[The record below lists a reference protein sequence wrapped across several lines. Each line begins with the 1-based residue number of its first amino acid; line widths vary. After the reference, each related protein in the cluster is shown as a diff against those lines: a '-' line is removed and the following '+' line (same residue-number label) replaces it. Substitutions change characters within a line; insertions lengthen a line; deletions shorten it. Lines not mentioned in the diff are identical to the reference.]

1 MSHTV
6 VKYRRKWHIGD
17 LKVSRLVILHE
28 EAEDG
33 NAMPDLARPV
43 QAVSLAVNNL
53 VKVGHETIESSDD
66 ALLRQDM
73 PGALRRVEGAA
84 TLLQQASDMLRA
96 DPYSGPAR
104 KKLIEGS
111 RGILQGT
118 SGLLL
123 CFDESEVRKI
133 VKECKKVLDYLGV
146 AEVIDTM
153 EDLVQFLRDISPA
166 LSRAARE
173 VAARAAEL
181 THPPHAETLARC
193 LESVKQLAPL
203 LICSMKIYIH
213 ILAEGGKGME
223 EAAENRNYLAQ
234 RMADEI
240 HEIIRV
246 LQLTSYVEDGGE
258 KDNVAVLKALQAQ
271 MHAKMGAAYEFLT
284 DASAQRNGPG
294 ERALRS
300 VLNSAQRAAEH
311 LGPDLADSARR
322 ALRSAGINAD
332 HLCDERQLGRG
343 REPKALNLA
352 SDLRKQ
358 LNEVD
363 GIVNEGVRAAE
374 KQGGKAIQAR
384 LETAHKWLLHPAA
397 DPQTRAEG
405 QKAITSI
412 VSQGQRIADGLQGRE
427 KAEVLQ
433 LCGDVQRLSE
443 RLAELSAGGRAG
455 GDELRAITRELSDK
469 LHELKR
475 GMERA
480 VVNRVVEDFID
491 VAAPLRHFTDA
502 VNAPE
507 ELILVII
514 VSYYLESILITGTR
528 DDDPFAPIVVV
539 DSHPASCAR
548 GHGRPRGG
556 VRRARA
562 ALQAFSA
569 RAAAAAAVV
578 AADKRHDKRLADQL
592 AHGKREVE
600 KLSPQLIAA
609 GKIRLHYPDS
619 KVAEEHFNN
628 LRSQYADAVLRVRDL
643 CDQAVDPLDFVRT
656 AGELMQK
663 HTYLCEDAIRNNDA
677 QKMVDNTSAI
687 ARLANRVL
695 LVGGA
700 ERDNSE
706 DGAFAAALGGALQ
719 RLQGSIAPAVRL
731 AKRLA
736 LADRAALPAWR
747 AANAEIMSATGEV
760 EAAFGRHS
768 AQPPPV
774 EALRAM
780 QLRETPPPRPPPPAP
795 PAPAPPSVAAAPPRP
810 PPPDTDDEGE
820 DIFRRQPHPSQPILV
835 AAHNLH
841 HAVREWSSKDNEI
854 IAAAKRMAI
863 LMARLSDLVR
873 SDSKGSKRE
882 LIATAK
888 AIAEASEEVTR
899 LAKKL
904 ALECTDKR
912 IRTNLLQ
919 VCERIPTIGT
929 QLKILSTVKAT
940 MLGAQGSEEDQEAT
954 EMLVG
959 NAQNLM
965 QSVKET
971 VKASEGASIKIRTEQ
986 GGYRLRWVRRSPCLE
1001 ARGAAAVRRRD
1012 VAAPLIPRAAA
1023 MLFSEKLDLR
1033 LIRLVRDSPVL
1044 YDHNNAKYMDF
1055 NAREVA
1061 WQRIGD
1067 ELERPAA
1074 DCKVR
1079 WINIRDVYRRILR
1092 KSLTEPEQRTRV
1104 YKYESELAFMR
1115 SFYKDVLIQNGDFDS
1130 DGKSVETGDGDRFD
1144 DPNSEDDKPIRQ
1156 LRTKR
1161 SAKSAKKK
1169 KKRKSYEEAEGPL
1182 GQSVTFNEGA
1192 QSDFDVSDPVDAF
1205 LMSIGA
1211 TLKTF
1216 SPYHLN
1222 LAKSK
1227 IFAVVQEHDL
1237 QQIMQKGRAESHD
1250 TAATNSEH
1258 AGWTRA
1264 TEQRRCRY
1272 VHDASACSWRATR
1285 PERRRPVSDALR
1297 QI

>member
-1 MSHTV
+1 MPVFHTKIIESILEPV
-6 VKYRRKWHIGD
+6 AQQ
-17 LKVSRLVILHE
+17 VSRLVILHE

-66 ALLRQDM
+66 AILRQDM
-73 PGALRRVEGAA
+73 PGALHRVETAA

-118 SGLLL
+118 SALLL

-173 VAARAAEL
+173 VAGRASEL
-181 THPPHAETLARC
+181 THPPHADTLTRC
-193 LESVKQLAPL
+193 LESVKQLAPV

-213 ILAEGGKGME
+213 ILTEGGKGID

-258 KDNVAVLKALQAQ
+258 RDNIAVLKALQSHIHTKMPAAQ
-271 MHAKMGAAYEFLT
+271 EFLNDT
-284 DASAQRNGPG
+284 SALRNSGG

-300 VLNSAQRAAEH
+300 VLTAAQRAGDQLEPLPA
-311 LGPDLADSARR
+311 AKIR
-322 ALRSAGINAD
+322 AAVRSGGINAD
-332 HLCDERQLGRG
+332 HLCDERQYGHG
-343 REPKALNLA
+343 REAKALNLA

-358 LNEVD
+358 LDEVD
-363 GIVNEGVRAAE
+363 SIVNEGVKLAE
-374 KQGGKAIQAR
+374 KQGGKTMQSR
-384 LETAHKWLLHPAA
+384 LEAAHKWLLSPGIEPAERVA
-397 DPQTRAEG
+397 AQRA
-405 QKAITSI
+405 ISSI
-412 VSQGQRIADGLQGRE
+412 VAQGQRIADGLQGRE
-427 KAEVLQ
+427 KAEILQ
-433 LCGDVQRLSE
+433 LCAETQRRADS
-443 RLAELSAGGRAG
+443 LADLCASGRANS
-455 GDELRAITRELSDK
+455 DEARALTRELTEK

-475 GMERA
+475 AMERA

-502 VNAPE
+502 VEAPE
-507 ELILVII
+507 
-514 VSYYLESILITGTR
+514 GT
-528 DDDPFAPIVVV
+528 P
-539 DSHPASCAR
+539 
-548 GHGRPRGG
+548 GRE
-556 VRRARA
+556 ANFHEKAA
-562 ALQAFSA
+562 ALQAFSQ
-569 RAAAAAAVV
+569 RAAAAAHMV
-578 AADKRHDKRLADQL
+578 AAGAGSNKRLADQL
-592 AHGKREVE
+592 IHNAHQVE

-619 KVAEEHFNN
+619 KVAEEHFGN
-628 LRSQYADAVLRVRDL
+628 LRSQYAEAVLRARDL
-643 CDQAVDPLDFVRT
+643 CDQALDPLDFVRT

-663 HTYLCEDAIRNNDA
+663 HTYLCEDAIRNNDS

-700 ERDNSE
+700 ERDNTE
-706 DGAFAAALGGALQ
+706 DAEFARELWAAQQ
-719 RLQGSIAPAVRL
+719 RLQAAIPPAVHQ
-731 AKRLA
+731 AKAVA
-736 LADRAALPAWR
+736 LGERGRVPAWR
-747 AANAEIMSATGEV
+747 AANGEIIKAAGLV
-760 EAAFGRHS
+760 EAALGRQL
-768 AQPPPV
+768 APPPPPPALP
-774 EALRAM
+774 EALSSLHVSEQQA
-780 QLRETPPPRPPPPAP
+780 PPPPPPAAAAPAHAPPRPPPPA
-795 PAPAPPSVAAAPPRP
+795 
-810 PPPDTDDEGE
+810 DTDDEGE

-841 HAVREWSSKDNEI
+841 KAVREWSSKDNEI

-863 LMARLSDLVR
+863 LMARLSELVR

-971 VKASEGASIKIRTEQ
+971 VKAAEGASIKIRTEQ
-986 GGYRLRWVRRSPCLE
+986 GGYRLRWVRRSPW
-1001 ARGAAAVRRRD
+1001 
-1012 VAAPLIPRAAA
+1012 
-1023 MLFSEKLDLR
+1023 
-1033 LIRLVRDSPVL
+1033 
-1044 YDHNNAKYMDF
+1044 Y
-1055 NAREVA
+1055 
-1061 WQRIGD
+1061 
-1067 ELERPAA
+1067 
-1074 DCKVR
+1074 
-1079 WINIRDVYRRILR
+1079 
-1092 KSLTEPEQRTRV
+1092 
-1104 YKYESELAFMR
+1104 
-1115 SFYKDVLIQNGDFDS
+1115 
-1130 DGKSVETGDGDRFD
+1130 
-1144 DPNSEDDKPIRQ
+1144 
-1156 LRTKR
+1156 
-1161 SAKSAKKK
+1161 
-1169 KKRKSYEEAEGPL
+1169 
-1182 GQSVTFNEGA
+1182 
-1192 QSDFDVSDPVDAF
+1192 
-1205 LMSIGA
+1205 
-1211 TLKTF
+1211 
-1216 SPYHLN
+1216 
-1222 LAKSK
+1222 
-1227 IFAVVQEHDL
+1227 
-1237 QQIMQKGRAESHD
+1237 QI
-1250 TAATNSEH
+1250 
-1258 AGWTRA
+1258 
-1264 TEQRRCRY
+1264 
-1272 VHDASACSWRATR
+1272 
-1285 PERRRPVSDALR
+1285 
-1297 QI
+1297 

>member
-1 MSHTV
+1 MPVFHTKIIESILEPV
-6 VKYRRKWHIGD
+6 AQQ
-17 LKVSRLVILHE
+17 VSRLVILHE

-66 ALLRQDM
+66 AILRQDM
-73 PGALRRVEGAA
+73 PGALHRVETAA
-84 TLLQQASDMLRA
+84 ALLQQASDMLRA

-118 SGLLL
+118 SALLL

-181 THPPHAETLARC
+181 THPPHAETLTKC
-193 LESVKQLAPL
+193 LDSVKQLAPV

-213 ILAEGGKGME
+213 ILTEGGKGIE

-258 KDNVAVLKALQAQ
+258 KDNIAVLKALQTQ
-271 MHAKMGAAYEFLT
+271 MHSKMGAAHEFLNEPT
-284 DASAQRNGPG
+284 ALRNTAG
-294 ERALRS
+294 ERALRC
-300 VLNSAQRAAEH
+300 VLTSAQRAAEH
-311 LGPDLADSARR
+311 LPQRLADCIRGAV
-322 ALRSAGINAD
+322 RSGGINAD
-332 HLCDERQLGRG
+332 VLCDERQFGRG
-343 REPKALNLA
+343 RDSKALNLA
-352 SDLRKQ
+352 EDLRKQ
-358 LNEVD
+358 INELD
-363 GIVNEGVRAAE
+363 STVNEGVRAAE
-374 KQGGKAIQAR
+374 KQGGKTMQAR
-384 LETAHKWLLHPAA
+384 LETAHKWLLHPSAEPA
-397 DPQTRAEG
+397 TRVEG
-405 QKAITSI
+405 QKAINSI

-433 LCGDVQRLSE
+433 LCSDVQRLADQLADLCMSGQGDSE
-443 RLAELSAGGRAG
+443 EA
-455 GDELRAITRELSDK
+455 RAITRQLTDK

-475 GMERA
+475 AMERA
-480 VVNRVVEDFID
+480 VVNRVVEEFID

-507 ELILVII
+507 
-514 VSYYLESILITGTR
+514 GTPNR
-528 DDDPFAPIVVV
+528 EANFHDKA
-539 DSHPASCAR
+539 
-548 GHGRPRGG
+548 
-556 VRRARA
+556 A
-562 ALQAFSA
+562 ALAAFSA
-569 RAAAAAAVV
+569 RAAAAAHLV
-578 AADKRHDKRLADQL
+578 AAANGNNKRLADQL
-592 AHGKREVE
+592 THQAREVE

-609 GKIRLHYPDS
+609 GKIRLLYPES
-619 KVAEEHFNN
+619 KVSEEHFSN
-628 LRSQYADAVLRVRDL
+628 LRAQYSAAARSARDL

-663 HTYLCEDAIRNNDA
+663 HTYLCEDAIRNNDS

-700 ERDNSE
+700 ERDNTE
-706 DGAFAAALGGALQ
+706 DGEFARALADATL
-719 RLQGSIAPAVRL
+719 RLQAAIAPAVHR
-731 AKRLA
+731 AKALA
-736 LADRAALPAWR
+736 LGDRQPQAVSAWR
-747 AANAEIMSATGEV
+747 SANAEIIKAAGAVESALAG
-760 EAAFGRHS
+760 
-768 AQPPPV
+768 QY
-774 EALRAM
+774 
-780 QLRETPPPRPPPPAP
+780 
-795 PAPAPPSVAAAPPRP
+795 APALPDALSSLQLADSAAPPRP
-810 PPPDTDDEGE
+810 PPPAGVAPPRPPLPADTDDEGE
-820 DIFRRQPHPSQPILV
+820 DIFSRQPHPSQPILV

-841 HAVREWSSKDNEI
+841 KAVREWSSKDNEI

-863 LMARLSDLVR
+863 LMARLSELVR

-971 VKASEGASIKIRTEQ
+971 VKAAEGASIRLRSQ
-986 GGYRLRWVRRSPCLE
+986 RGGYRLRWVRRSPWY
-1001 ARGAAAVRRRD
+1001 
-1012 VAAPLIPRAAA
+1012 
-1023 MLFSEKLDLR
+1023 R
-1033 LIRLVRDSPVL
+1033 L
-1044 YDHNNAKYMDF
+1044 
-1055 NAREVA
+1055 
-1061 WQRIGD
+1061 
-1067 ELERPAA
+1067 
-1074 DCKVR
+1074 
-1079 WINIRDVYRRILR
+1079 
-1092 KSLTEPEQRTRV
+1092 
-1104 YKYESELAFMR
+1104 
-1115 SFYKDVLIQNGDFDS
+1115 
-1130 DGKSVETGDGDRFD
+1130 
-1144 DPNSEDDKPIRQ
+1144 
-1156 LRTKR
+1156 
-1161 SAKSAKKK
+1161 
-1169 KKRKSYEEAEGPL
+1169 
-1182 GQSVTFNEGA
+1182 
-1192 QSDFDVSDPVDAF
+1192 
-1205 LMSIGA
+1205 
-1211 TLKTF
+1211 
-1216 SPYHLN
+1216 
-1222 LAKSK
+1222 
-1227 IFAVVQEHDL
+1227 
-1237 QQIMQKGRAESHD
+1237 
-1250 TAATNSEH
+1250 
-1258 AGWTRA
+1258 
-1264 TEQRRCRY
+1264 
-1272 VHDASACSWRATR
+1272 
-1285 PERRRPVSDALR
+1285 
-1297 QI
+1297 

>member
-1 MSHTV
+1 MPVFHTKIIESILEPV
-6 VKYRRKWHIGD
+6 AQQ
-17 LKVSRLVILHE
+17 VSRLVILHE

-66 ALLRQDM
+66 AVLRADM

-84 TLLQQASDMLRA
+84 TLLQQASDMLRV

-118 SGLLL
+118 SALLL

-166 LSRAARE
+166 LSKAARE
-173 VAARAAEL
+173 VASRAAEL
-181 THPPHAETLARC
+181 THPPHAETLTRC
-193 LESVKQLAPL
+193 LESVKKLAPV

-213 ILAEGGKGME
+213 ILSEGGKGIE
-223 EAAENRNYLAQ
+223 DAAENRNYLAQ
-234 RMADEI
+234 RMADDI

-258 KDNVAVLKALQAQ
+258 KDNIAVLKALQTMIHTKA
-271 MHAKMGAAYEFLT
+271 GAAHEFLN
-284 DASAQRNGPG
+284 DPAAQRNGPG

-300 VLNSAQRAAEH
+300 VLTSAQRAAEH
-311 LGPDLADSARR
+311 LVPALADTLRRTAR
-322 ALRSAGINAD
+322 SGGINAD
-332 HLCDERQLGRG
+332 QLCDERQYGRG
-343 REPKALNLA
+343 MEPKAQNLA
-352 SDLRKQ
+352 SELRSQ
-358 LNEVD
+358 INEVENV
-363 GIVNEGVRAAE
+363 VNEGVRAAE
-374 KQGGKAIQAR
+374 KQGGRTIAAK

-397 DPQTRAEG
+397 DPSTRIEG
-405 QKAITSI
+405 QKAINSI
-412 VSQGQRIADGLQGRE
+412 VSQGQRIADNLHGRE
-427 KAEVLQ
+427 KAEVMQ
-433 LCGDVQRLSE
+433 LCSDVQRLAE
-443 RLAELSAGGRAG
+443 DLADLCMRGQGGTEEAA
-455 GDELRAITRELSDK
+455 AITRELTDK

-475 GMERA
+475 SMERA

-507 ELILVII
+507 
-514 VSYYLESILITGTR
+514 GT
-528 DDDPFAPIVVV
+528 P
-539 DSHPASCAR
+539 
-548 GHGRPRGG
+548 GRE
-556 VRRARA
+556 ANFQEKA
-562 ALQAFSA
+562 NALSAFSQK
-569 RAAAAAAVV
+569 AAAAASMV
-578 AADKRHDKRLADQL
+578 AAGVRHNKRLADQL
-592 AHGKREVE
+592 IHNAQEVE
-600 KLSPQLIAA
+600 KLSPQLICA
-609 GKIRLHYPDS
+609 GKIRLHYPES

-628 LRSQYADAVLRVRDL
+628 VREQYSDAVLRCRDL

-663 HTYLCEDAIRNNDA
+663 HTYLCEEAIRNNDS

-700 ERDNSE
+700 ERDNTE
-706 DGAFAAALGGALQ
+706 DKEFAAALSAAQQ
-719 RLQGSIAPAVRL
+719 RLQAAIAPAVRA
-731 AKRLA
+731 AKRVA
-736 LADRAALPAWR
+736 LADRAAPPAWR
-747 AANAEIMSATGEV
+747 AANGEIIKAASGVEEALSRQSA
-760 EAAFGRHS
+760 
-768 AQPPPV
+768 PPPP
-774 EALRAM
+774 ALPESFSS
-780 QLRETPPPRPPPPAP
+780 LRVSSTGAPPRPPPPTMG
-795 PAPAPPSVAAAPPRP
+795 APPRP

-820 DIFRRQPHPSQPILV
+820 DIFKRQPHPSQPILV

-841 HAVREWSSKDNEI
+841 KAVREWSSKDNEI

-971 VKASEGASIKIRTEQ
+971 VKAAEGASIKIRTEQ
-986 GGYRLRWVRRSPCLE
+986 GAYRLRWVRRSPW
-1001 ARGAAAVRRRD
+1001 
-1012 VAAPLIPRAAA
+1012 
-1023 MLFSEKLDLR
+1023 
-1033 LIRLVRDSPVL
+1033 
-1044 YDHNNAKYMDF
+1044 Y
-1055 NAREVA
+1055 
-1061 WQRIGD
+1061 
-1067 ELERPAA
+1067 
-1074 DCKVR
+1074 
-1079 WINIRDVYRRILR
+1079 
-1092 KSLTEPEQRTRV
+1092 
-1104 YKYESELAFMR
+1104 
-1115 SFYKDVLIQNGDFDS
+1115 
-1130 DGKSVETGDGDRFD
+1130 
-1144 DPNSEDDKPIRQ
+1144 
-1156 LRTKR
+1156 
-1161 SAKSAKKK
+1161 
-1169 KKRKSYEEAEGPL
+1169 
-1182 GQSVTFNEGA
+1182 
-1192 QSDFDVSDPVDAF
+1192 
-1205 LMSIGA
+1205 
-1211 TLKTF
+1211 
-1216 SPYHLN
+1216 
-1222 LAKSK
+1222 
-1227 IFAVVQEHDL
+1227 
-1237 QQIMQKGRAESHD
+1237 QI
-1250 TAATNSEH
+1250 
-1258 AGWTRA
+1258 
-1264 TEQRRCRY
+1264 
-1272 VHDASACSWRATR
+1272 
-1285 PERRRPVSDALR
+1285 
-1297 QI
+1297 